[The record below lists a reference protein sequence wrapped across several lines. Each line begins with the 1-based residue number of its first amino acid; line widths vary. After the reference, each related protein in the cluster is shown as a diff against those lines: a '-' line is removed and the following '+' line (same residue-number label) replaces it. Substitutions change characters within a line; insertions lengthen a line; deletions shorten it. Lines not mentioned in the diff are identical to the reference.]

1 MPTNVNI
8 SPVISPDILKN
19 ISSSA
24 AIKTFGEQ
32 LKNKAKEKIISAAL
46 GKAEQIKQQIEEIV
60 KLEIKVWSDYNTE
73 LKRLEI
79 LLKEKQITQEKYDK
93 AVATENASRDKK
105 LKDLAKLKA
114 KLSKDLANILADP
127 YRRIKNA
134 NLLRKRRRARRKAR
148 NKAERAKA
156 RRDLAKK
163 IIKNAVKTLI
173 PIIALQIANKLA
185 SILSQRGQLEKLVD
199 QVNIYIELASTP
211 EEIQIATNLRNN
223 TITLINNSIAKL
235 DSLSKTLQQ
244 ISLYITIFSAL
255 VAVLSSISV
264 PTAVPPG
271 IGVPVAL
278 ITRIT
283 KALERANK
291 LIASLGVLAGI
302 GSTILENEIL
312 KLNEL
317 IERLKQVSLDDK
329 ALNTLNQQELTGLTT
344 SLLSNTQ
351 FPPYKGF
358 KFQIKVEENK
368 AFEVKGNKR
377 HYAVAVDRDGV
388 EVLKSELSFTLDP
401 QDLVDQLKLIID
413 QRNLQG

>member
-93 AVATENASRDKK
+93 AVATETASRDKK

-114 KLSKDLANILADP
+114 KLNKDLANILADP

-329 ALNTLNQQELTGLTT
+329 ALNTLNQQELTGLTA

>member
-46 GKAEQIKQQIEEIV
+46 GKAEQIKQQIEEII

-105 LKDLAKLKA
+105 LKDLANLKA

-329 ALNTLNQQELTGLTT
+329 ALNTLNQQELTGLTA

>member
-93 AVATENASRDKK
+93 AVATETASRDKK
-105 LKDLAKLKA
+105 LKDLANLKA

-329 ALNTLNQQELTGLTT
+329 ALNTLNQQELTGLTA

>member
-1 MPTNVNI
+1 MPNNVNI

-19 ISSSA
+19 ISSST

-32 LKNKAKEKIISAAL
+32 LKNKAKEKIIAVAL
-46 GKAEQIKQQIEEIV
+46 GKVEQLKNQIEEIV

-79 LLKEKQITQEKYDK
+79 LLKEKQITQEQYDK
-93 AVATENASRDKK
+93 SVAAENVSRDKK
-105 LKDLAKLKA
+105 LKDLANLKA
-114 KLSKDLANILADP
+114 KLSKDLANIVADP
-127 YRRIKNA
+127 YRKIKNA
-134 NLLRKRRRARRKAR
+134 NLLRKRKRARRKAR

-163 IIKNAVKTLI
+163 VIKNAVKTLI
-173 PIIALQIANKLA
+173 PIIALQLAGKLA
-185 SILSQRGQLEKLVD
+185 SILSQRAQLEKLVD
-199 QVNIYIELASTP
+199 QVNLYIENASTP

-223 TITLINNSIAKL
+223 TIALINNSINKL

-255 VAVLSSISV
+255 VAVLSSIAI

-302 GSTILENEIL
+302 GATILENEVL

-329 ALNTLNQQELTGLTT
+329 ALSTLNQQELTGLTS

-358 KFQIKVEENK
+358 RFQIKEEQNPS
-368 AFEVKGNKR
+368 FEVKGNKR
-377 HYAVAVDRDGV
+377 HYAVAIDSDGV

>member
-105 LKDLAKLKA
+105 LKDLANLKA

-329 ALNTLNQQELTGLTT
+329 ALNTLNQQELTGLTA

>member
-93 AVATENASRDKK
+93 AVATETASRDKK

>member
-105 LKDLAKLKA
+105 LKDLANLKA

>member
-105 LKDLAKLKA
+105 LKDLANLKA

-377 HYAVAVDRDGV
+377 HYAVGVDRDGV